1 MDEGMLQKQDGFPV
15 YGLKIYGVPAGDA
28 DYTKEALSM
37 KATKIRSKLKRIET
51 RLDPS
56 LFPEPQLP

>member
-1 MDEGMLQKQDGFPV
+1 MDNGMLQTQDGLPV
-15 YGLKIYGVPAGDA
+15 YGLKIYGVPTGDA
-28 DYTKEALSM
+28 DYIKEALSM
-37 KATKIRSKLKRIET
+37 KVTKIRFELKCIET